1 MLKNKKSFLLIVAFF
16 LVVLVVSGI
25 SYAFFNYAQ
34 TFNNSELVVGD
45 VYLNYITSKNINLMN
60 VSPRSKLDENTYM
73 EFTINGLN
81 ERKTKD
87 LYYEIDLM
95 HGEIPN
101 NKTEDNRLADEF
113 LRFTLVKKI
122 DNGNEEVVLNDIG
135 FPDINDKRIYVE
147 TIAKDT
153 SNERSHTY
161 KLYVWVTDEI
171 EIGNL
176 SGSDYS
182 MSEWNDLFASI
193 KVKVIGEY
201 VEKEFENNSVKVKF
215 DPNGGILSQTFKYY
229 NKDDVFGTLPTP
241 TREGYEFRG
250 WEIVGGG
257 MAESD
262 NLVFFKGYQHN
273 SDYVFNGTN
282 YIDTGVYLFS
292 RENYKRN
299 FYISIDIKQNVSTE
313 NQATLIGSKYEAD
326 TTNYP
331 GFVFRRRADSLSY
344 NISANV
350 SASNKITLPLSG
362 EILGSFD
369 YTKKVRLLRI
379 NNILY
384 YSLNNESF
392 KMILDYTGFN
402 LFFNQSLTI
411 GATFKG
417 DGKTLQRFF
426 KGTMSNIIVTFLD
439 DKATLSNFTNH
450 YYHDEGDIE
459 LKAKWEKVQFKVTFD
474 PNGGTL
480 NTEPKYYN
488 IGEEF
493 GELPIPKRDGYI
505 FDGWKVNILDVNNI
519 KFSARQVGI
528 SIDEDGYIYDDTPYN
543 DERNITNWDQANW
556 ILDLIPGKYE
566 LDIQFLRKVTVEHDS
581 EWTGNSS
588 YYYLYYPY
596 LSILQIYSETSSSL
610 YEENVRNKARITK
623 EFNFSSNAQISV
635 LLKVF
640 DGLADIKFY
649 KSVSN
654 NDVFNY
660 NDDKVLIAKWI
671 PE

>member
-1 MLKNKKSFLLIVAFF
+1 MRKNKTLFLLIAVFF
-16 LVVLVVSGI
+16 LVVLVVNRI
-25 SYAFFNYAQ
+25 SYAFFNY
-34 TFNNSELVVGD
+34 TKIVDNSELVVGD
-45 VYLNYITSKNINLMN
+45 VYLNYITSRSINLEN
-60 VSPRSKLDENTYM
+60 ISPRSKLDENTYM

-101 NKTEDNRLADEF
+101 NKEEDNRLADEF

-273 SDYVFNGTN
+273 DDYVFDGTN

-292 RENYKRN
+292 QENYQRN
-299 FYISIDIKQNVSTE
+299 FYISVDIKQNISTE
-313 NQATLIGSKYEAD
+313 NQATVIGSKYETD

-331 GFVFRRRADSLSY
+331 GFVFRRNSAKTSY

-350 SASNKITLPLSG
+350 SASKKLSLPSG
-362 EILGSFD
+362 NNNLGSFSS
-369 YTKKVRLLRI
+369 TKKVRLLRI
-379 NNILY
+379 DNILY
-384 YSLNNESF
+384 YSLNDDSF
-392 KMILDYTGFN
+392 TKVLDFTGFR
-402 LFFNQSLTI
+402 LFFNQSVTI
-411 GATFKG
+411 GATFKS

-450 YYHDEGDIE
+450 YYHDDGDIE
-459 LKAKWEKVQFKVTFD
+459 LKAKWEKVQFKVAFD
-474 PNGGTL
+474 ANGGIL

-493 GELPIPKRDGYI
+493 GELPIPIRDGYI
-505 FDGWKVNILDVNNI
+505 FDGWKVNVLDVDNVRYN
-519 KFSARQVGI
+519 SRLVGI
-528 SIDEDGYIYDDTPYN
+528 TIDGDGYVYDVTPN
-543 DERNITNWDQANW
+543 SDHRDITNWDQANW

-566 LDIQFLRKVTVEHDS
+566 LDIQFLRMVTIEHDS
-581 EWTGNSS
+581 EWTGNSLD
-588 YYYLYYPY
+588 YYLYYPY
-596 LSILQIYSETSSSL
+596 LSVRNINSNTSSSL
-610 YEENVRNKARITK
+610 YEENVQNKVRIMK
-623 EFNFSSNAQISV
+623 EFNFSNNVKISV
-635 LLKVF
+635 MLKLF
-640 DGLADIKFY
+640 DGLADINFY
-649 KSVSN
+649 KSITN
-654 NDVFNY
+654 NDIFNY
-660 NDDKVLIAKWI
+660 TDDKVLIAKWI

>member
-1 MLKNKKSFLLIVAFF
+1 MRKNKKSFLLIVVFF

-45 VYLNYITSKNINLMN
+45 VYLNYITSRSINLEN
-60 VSPRSKLDENTYM
+60 ISPRSKLDENTYM

-101 NKTEDNRLADEF
+101 NKEEDNRLADEF

-262 NLVFFKGYQHN
+262 NLVFFKGYQYN
-273 SDYVFNGTN
+273 GDYVFNGTN

-292 RENYKRN
+292 QENYQRN

-313 NQATLIGSKYEAD
+313 TQATLIGSKYEAD

-331 GFVFRRRADSLSY
+331 GFVFRITSISSY
-344 NISANV
+344 ELSANV
-350 SASNKITLPLSG
+350 SSTNKISLPPRG
-362 EILGSFD
+362 EVLGTIDS
-369 YTKKVRLLRI
+369 TKKVRLLRI

-384 YSLNNESF
+384 YSINNNSF
-392 KMILDYTGFN
+392 AKALDYTGFN

-426 KGTMSNIIVTFLD
+426 KGKMSNIIVTFLD

-493 GELPIPKRDGYI
+493 GNLPTPKKDGYI
-505 FDGWKVNILDVNNI
+505 FDGWKVNVLDVNNLI
-519 KFSARQVGI
+519 YDAARNGI
-528 SIDEDGYIYDDTPYN
+528 SIDENGCIYDITPNN
-543 DERNITNWDQANW
+543 DNRNINDWTFANW
-556 ILDLIPGKYE
+556 YLDLIPGKYE
-566 LDIQFLRKVTVEHDS
+566 LDIQFLRKVTVEHDT

-588 YYYLYYPY
+588 DYYLYYPY
-596 LSILQIYSETSSSL
+596 LNILHIGSDPILSL

-623 EFNFSSNAQISV
+623 EFNFSNNIKIS
-635 LLKVF
+635 LMLKVF
-640 DGLADIKFY
+640 DGLANVNFY
-649 KSVSN
+649 KSISN
-654 NDVFNY
+654 NDIFNY
-660 NDDKVLIAKWI
+660 TDDKVLIAKWI
-671 PE
+671 PA